1 MSTTQPPKSQKRKHD
16 STSAEPAKK
25 LKYSE
30 MEDDR
35 VTILTDNLGNNDFDD
50 DDNDITNNDHDDNN
64 IKNKD
69 DDDLVMI

>member
-1 MSTTQPPKSQKRKHD
+1 
-16 STSAEPAKK
+16 
-25 LKYSE
+25 

-50 DDNDITNNDHDDNN
+50 DDNDIMNNDHDDNG

>member
-1 MSTTQPPKSQKRKHD
+1 MSTTKLSKFPKRKHD
-16 STSAEPAKK
+16 STSAEPTKK
-25 LKYSE
+25 LKYSQ

-50 DDNDITNNDHDDNN
+50 DDNDI
-64 IKNKD
+64 KNKD